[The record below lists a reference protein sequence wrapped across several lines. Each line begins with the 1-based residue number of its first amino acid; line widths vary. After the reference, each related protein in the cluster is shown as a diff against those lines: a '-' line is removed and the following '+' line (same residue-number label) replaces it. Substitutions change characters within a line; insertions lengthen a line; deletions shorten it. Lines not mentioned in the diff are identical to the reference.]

1 MSARTK
7 ARKRAMDMLFVADV
21 MERDLRDVL
30 AEEQAKALHEPE
42 REASWRYAREIV
54 EGYLEHE
61 VDIDVRIEATANG
74 WTLERMPSVD
84 AAILRIGVWE
94 ILHNDEVPVE
104 VAINEAITAAS
115 EYSTDDS
122 SRFISGV
129 LGTIADGA
137 SAA

>member
-54 EGYLEHE
+54 EGYLEHG

>member
-1 MSARTK
+1 
-7 ARKRAMDMLFVADV
+7 MDMLFVADV
-21 MERDLRDVL
+21 MKRDLRDVL

>member
-30 AEEQAKALHEPE
+30 AEEQQKALGEPE
-42 REASWRYAREIV
+42 RAASWRYARDIIS
-54 EGYLEHE
+54 GNLEHE
-61 VDIDVRIEATANG
+61 HDIDTHIEATATG

-94 ILHNDEVPVE
+94 ILFNDEVPAE
-104 VAINEAITAAS
+104 VAINEAITSAS

-129 LGTIADGA
+129 LGTIADNAKGK
-137 SAA
+137 

>member
-1 MSARTK
+1 
-7 ARKRAMDMLFVADV
+7 MDMLFVADV

-42 REASWRYAREIV
+42 REASWRYAREII

-61 VDIDVRIEATANG
+61 VDIDARIEATANG

-94 ILHNDEVPVE
+94 ILHNDEVPAE

>member
-21 MERDLRDVL
+21 MERELRDVL

-42 REASWRYAREIV
+42 REVSWRYAREII

-61 VDIDVRIEATANG
+61 HDIDTRIEATANG

-94 ILHNDEVPVE
+94 IIYNGEVPAE
-104 VAINEAITAAS
+104 VAINEAITAAG

-129 LGTIADGA
+129 LGTIADGNA
-137 SAA
+137 TE

>member
-1 MSARTK
+1 
-7 ARKRAMDMLFVADV
+7 MDMLFVADV

-42 REASWRYAREIV
+42 REASWRYAREII

-61 VDIDVRIEATANG
+61 VDIDARIEATANG

-94 ILHNDEVPVE
+94 ILHNDEVPAE

-129 LGTIADGA
+129 LGTIADGVSPA
-137 SAA
+137 

>member
-42 REASWRYAREIV
+42 REASWRYAREII

-94 ILHNDEVPVE
+94 ILHNDEVPAE

>member
-21 MERDLRDVL
+21 MQRDLRDVL
-30 AEEQAKALHEPE
+30 ADEQAKALGEPE
-42 REASWRYAREIV
+42 REASWRYARDIV
-54 EGYLEHE
+54 TGYLEYEH
-61 VDIDVRIEATANG
+61 DIDTRIEATAKD

-84 AAILRIGVWE
+84 AAILRIGAWE
-94 ILHNDEVPVE
+94 ILYNDEVPVE
-104 VAINEAITAAS
+104 VAINEAISAAS

-129 LGTIADGA
+129 LGAIADAAKA
-137 SAA
+137 S

>member
-42 REASWRYAREIV
+42 REASWRYAREII

-94 ILHNDEVPVE
+94 ILHNDEVPTE

-137 SAA
+137 TAA

>member
-42 REASWRYAREIV
+42 REASWRYAREII

-94 ILHNDEVPVE
+94 ILHNDEVPAE

-137 SAA
+137 TAA